1 MDSLNAGDLT
11 IELAADRSDAIAC
24 TWRGRSNDRNPNEVL
39 APYFSQLLS
48 AAGEASVPLEMN
60 FQHLEHFNSST
71 ITSLIRLIQDARA
84 KQVRLVIVY
93 DQNLKWQRLSFDA
106 LRVFDKSDQLFE
118 LRTS

>member
-1 MDSLNAGDLT
+1 MDSLTAGDLT
-11 IELAADRSDAIAC
+11 IEVAKDRSEAIRC
-24 TWRGRSNDRNPNEVL
+24 IWRGRSNDRNPNQAL
-39 APYFSQLLS
+39 APYFAQLIA
-48 AAGEASVPLEMN
+48 AAGETSVPLEMQ

>member
-1 MDSLNAGDLT
+1 MENLTAGDLT
-11 IELAADRSDAIAC
+11 IELAEDQTEAIRC
-24 TWRGRSNDRNPNEVL
+24 TWRGRSNDRNPNDAL
-39 APYFSQLLS
+39 APYFSRLL
-48 AAGEASVPLEMN
+48 AAANETAVPLEMH

-84 KQVRLVIVY
+84 KHVRLVLIY

-106 LRVFDKSDQLFE
+106 LRVFDKSDNLFE